1 MWFASVP
8 KKEKLLALNAAKQDI
23 LIHLYR
29 KITLLGHDPDT
40 YNISDFSFDP
50 TSSGEVDEKFIEK
63 RDVQIALDKL
73 EIVNSKISELL

>member
-1 MWFASVP
+1 MSFLSVS
-8 KKEKLLALNAAKQDI
+8 KEEKLVALNAAKKDL

-40 YNISDFSFDP
+40 YDINDFSFDP

-63 RDVQIALDKL
+63 RDVQNTLDKL
-73 EIVNSKISELL
+73 EAVNSKISELS